1 MDSSLF
7 SKHAKTLIRQNENKE
22 HVSTLVKQLGIT
34 LTESEFTL
42 SGKKIILHV
51 SSAKKTILHTRKLN
65 EFLKEHGYTLSY

>member
-22 HVSTLVKQLGIT
+22 RVTVLAKQLGIT
-34 LTESEFTL
+34 LSESEFTL

-51 SSAKKTILHTRKLN
+51 SSAKKMMLHTRKLA
-65 EFLKEHGYTLSY
+65 ELLKEQGYTLSY

>member
-22 HVSTLVKQLGIT
+22 YVSTLVKQLGIT
-34 LTESEFTL
+34 LTEREFTL
-42 SGKKIILHV
+42 SG
-51 SSAKKTILHTRKLN
+51 KKTILHTRKLN